1 MKPLTDKQRQEWA
14 AVYRETLALAG
25 FMDRYAANFSE
36 AIRKTEEPRQPF
48 SAYLAGL
55 KEAKKD
61 LLEMASDLTGPELR
75 ELDQHLMQELGVSLD
90 SLQVKRLEKIT
101 ALRAKGSLTTDAQ
114 YRLVYGRHEHI
125 WSDPVHE
132 QEATEL
138 KALMVAYENK
148 VPHRSKK
155 QGGV

>member
-25 FMDRYAANFSE
+25 FMDRYAANISE
-36 AIRKTEEPRQPF
+36 AIRKTEEPRHPF
-48 SAYLAGL
+48 SSYLAGL

-61 LLEMASDLTGPELR
+61 LLEMASDLTGSELR
-75 ELDQHLMQELGVSLD
+75 ELDQHLTQELGVSLD

-101 ALRAKGSLTTDAQ
+101 ALRTKGTLTTDAQ
-114 YRLVYGRHEHI
+114 FRLVYGRHEQI
-125 WSDPVHE
+125 WGDPVHE

-148 VPHRSKK
+148 VAHRFRK
-155 QGGV
+155 QDGV